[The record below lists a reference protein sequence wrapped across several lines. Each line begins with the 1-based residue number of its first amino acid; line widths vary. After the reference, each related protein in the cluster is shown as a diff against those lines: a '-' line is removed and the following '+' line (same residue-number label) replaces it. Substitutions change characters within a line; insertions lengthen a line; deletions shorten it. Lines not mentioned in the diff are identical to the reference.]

1 MNELETALKAHDWGL
16 GHASTGWSTRPRLD
30 QLMKAHSDPVEA
42 KALWE
47 QYCPWS
53 DTNGGYVKWAQR

>member
-1 MNELETALKAHDWGL
+1 MNELETALQAHDWSIAGCI
-16 GHASTGWSTRPRLD
+16 TRPRVD

-42 KALWE
+42 QVLWE

-53 DTNGGYVKWAQR
+53 DTNGGYIKWAKK